1 MANTTFAGTVRAESG
16 LKVSVKTAVT
26 GAYTDYFTVSSAGA
40 VSASSTLAVTG
51 VSTLTGA
58 LKANASQNWLGIK
71 KFQSFAG
78 TLASTN
84 AATTA
89 YGDGD
94 VLVELG
100 TLDTTVPSGHVAAT
114 KFFIDRAL
122 ICITTAAGQT
132 LVGGLSLSATTG
144 TSTNAAVSSG
154 TEIVGAGVTSF
165 NEQLSA
171 TQSVTE
177 IDVNLNNSAG
187 NYHIF
192 VPNVTAAIASKYLYA
207 FSTTAVNADITAG
220 RFTVLLEYAVF

>member
-16 LKVSVKTAVT
+16 LKVSAKTAAT
-26 GAYTDYFTVSSAGA
+26 GAYTDYFTVSSAG
-40 VSASSTLAVTG
+40 VT
-51 VSTLTGA
+51 VITGA
-58 LKANASQNWLGIK
+58 LKANASQNWLGTK

-122 ICITTAAGQT
+122 IGITTAAGQT
-132 LVGGLSLSATTG
+132 LVGGLSLSATSG
-144 TSTNAAVSSG
+144 TNTNAAVSSG
-154 TEIVGAGVTSF
+154 SEIVGAGVTSF